1 LGLRSDGSESSSC
14 RANWAASEL
23 IDFSNYSSCYIVHA
37 VHALC
42 CMLIDVLAFLFGALL
57 LLEDHINLILVWDHI
72 LVRPPFLTRHIIGW
86 IFFLFQW
93 TCFTC
98 YSRKPYQ
105 CSTNWAQT
113 S

>member
-1 LGLRSDGSESSSC
+1 MGLRSDGSESSCSSC

-57 LLEDHINLILVWDHI
+57 LLEDHIKLILVWDHI
-72 LVRPPFLTRHIIGW
+72 LVGRPFLTRHIIGR
-86 IFFLFQW
+86 IFFSLFNGLVLHV
-93 TCFTC
+93 TLE
-98 YSRKPYQ
+98 SLPL
-105 CSTNWAQT
+105 
-113 S
+113 

>member
-1 LGLRSDGSESSSC
+1 MGLRSDGSESSSC

-57 LLEDHINLILVWDHI
+57 LLEDHIKLILVWDHKM
-72 LVRPPFLTRHIIGW
+72 VRPPFFTRHIIGW